1 MGHVHLNKM
10 VGIQVEKKDQIGI
23 ILMKNGI
30 M

>member
-1 MGHVHLNKM
+1 MGHVHLNQM
-10 VGIQVEKKDQIGI
+10 VGIQVEQKDQIGI